1 MPRFFNPEDN
11 PWGIFDTGTT
21 WQQIVSTGNA
31 KRLSRNWNFNRTSY
45 RQGLSESVLNCQSAD
60 DFIALANINF
70 LDLPSLCL
78 LSPAEIELAWLLFCH
93 YVKDNLI
100 TLTDQGVMKFISG
113 QGAIDLDGSLDF
125 QNDTISRYGGESMI
139 LQWPTVGQ
147 LTTLEEIRQGY
158 KQKRWDSIGRGAVDN
173 FLIEY
178 INYLAETEQ
187 SHRITEIFSS
197 PLEIRLGSGEIA
209 VGLIVANKTA
219 LRYIEED
226 ANNDIYSF
234 FLTTFSGNYYGQAP
248 TIISQLQNM
257 TSNSNSELFGEYI
270 GDGEEAFISEVQEVI
285 QDLNSQI
292 SAFIDECPLD
302 LASLCTEWFGGLKP
316 EFSIADRQSNLT
328 TITGPASDIAMQYL
342 NTLKDVY
349 TELITPGIN
358 FVGTTASDIP
368 LGWSYP
374 ITEGDISNM
383 YYPNSSRGTNLRTLH
398 SQQKAVPT
406 INLSLEDIENLQT
419 VFSAIQALQS
429 KLPRLDKSIQDGKRR
444 LEQARAKLVD
454 LQDVEITR
462 QQVNQAARAARAQVR
477 ERIARNITNT
487 EYNIQSNL
495 DNLDRLQ
502 SEKRDLI
509 RQYLN
514 E

>member
-1 MPRFFNPEDN
+1 M
-11 PWGIFDTGTT
+11 
-21 WQQIVSTGNA
+21 
-31 KRLSRNWNFNRTSY
+31 
-45 RQGLSESVLNCQSAD
+45 
-60 DFIALANINF
+60 
-70 LDLPSLCL
+70 
-78 LSPAEIELAWLLFCH
+78 
-93 YVKDNLI
+93 
-100 TLTDQGVMKFISG
+100 
-113 QGAIDLDGSLDF
+113 
-125 QNDTISRYGGESMI
+125 
-139 LQWPTVGQ
+139 
-147 LTTLEEIRQGY
+147 
-158 KQKRWDSIGRGAVDN
+158 
-173 FLIEY
+173 
-178 INYLAETEQ
+178 
-187 SHRITEIFSS
+187 
-197 PLEIRLGSGEIA
+197 
-209 VGLIVANKTA
+209 
-219 LRYIEED
+219 
-226 ANNDIYSF
+226 
-234 FLTTFSGNYYGQAP
+234 
-248 TIISQLQNM
+248 
-257 TSNSNSELFGEYI
+257 
-270 GDGEEAFISEVQEVI
+270 
-285 QDLNSQI
+285 
-292 SAFIDECPLD
+292 
-302 LASLCTEWFGGLKP
+302 
-316 EFSIADRQSNLT
+316 
-328 TITGPASDIAMQYL
+328 
-342 NTLKDVY
+342 Y

-406 INLSLEDIENLQT
+406 INLSLEDVENLQT

-429 KLPRLDKSIQDGKRR
+429 KLPRLDTSIQDGKRR